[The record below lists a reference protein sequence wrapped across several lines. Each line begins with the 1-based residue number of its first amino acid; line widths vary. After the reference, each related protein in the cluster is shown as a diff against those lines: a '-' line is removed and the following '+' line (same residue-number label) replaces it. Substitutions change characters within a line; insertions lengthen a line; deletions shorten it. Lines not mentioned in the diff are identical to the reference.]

1 VYTEHDPKVKNGS
14 SACELYA
21 RGTDYWGGVTMRRK
35 LWWILPL
42 AAGFTIWAAAAAA
55 SGRASGNGGAPQ
67 NQTNP
72 PPPETGTVLKA
83 EARLVLVD
91 AVVTDKKGA
100 YVHDLTVKDF
110 RVYEDNKEQK
120 ITSFAFEADP
130 AIQNSQPHYMV
141 LFFDD
146 LSMPAPIDQANARQA
161 AVKFVEKNASPTTLI
176 SVVDFNGQFK
186 ITQNFTANVDKL
198 KKAVVNLKL
207 NIGPGIGDASFSLGG
222 MDFGLNNDLDAL
234 RFLARELSHV
244 AGRKSLV
251 WLTNGFVLTPEI
263 MPYVTAII
271 DTCNK
276 ANVAV
281 YPIDVRGLV
290 AMAPV
295 GSRILPPNW
304 DGPVPDSSAT
314 PLPVSLASW
323 IHPQVA
329 AKLAFFQ
336 ARGGGGAGAGGGTG
350 SSGGSGGRGSS
361 GSGSTG
367 TGSSGGKSG
376 GTTGS
381 GGRGGGGTT
390 TPNNA
395 NTNANNQS
403 QLNQSRQLIIPQIP
417 PSALDNQQVLYMVA
431 DGTGGFVILNT
442 NDLLAGME
450 KIASEM
456 NQHYLLGY
464 VPSEESASDNA
475 CHSLKVKSERGGTIV
490 RARTGYCN
498 GKPIDL
504 LAGKVEGKDLEARL
518 ASTAPGTVNATLQAP
533 YLYSGPNTARVN
545 VVLEFPST
553 DVSFKKEKGKLYAEL
568 HVLGIASRG
577 DGVVAARFSDTVKL
591 ELADKKELPDFQS
604 KPYHYE
610 KQFEVAP
617 GEYHLKVAFA
627 TDDKHFGKLD
637 APLIVDKHGAND
649 FGVSSIVLGK
659 SFTRLSNENT
669 GLDALLL
676 EDQVPLVYGNM
687 QIIPAANTTY
697 SKSQKLLLYFE
708 IYEPL
713 LASPDVDPAKTLACQ
728 VRILEKG
735 SGAVKFDTQVM
746 GVKDA
751 KKGITMVPIAM
762 GLPLDGL
769 PPGSYTVEL
778 TVFDGAKR
786 KLIRTADFTSE

>member
-1 VYTEHDPKVKNGS
+1 
-14 SACELYA
+14 
-21 RGTDYWGGVTMRRK
+21 MRRK
-35 LWWILPL
+35 LWWILPF
-42 AAGFTIWAAAAAA
+42 AAGLTIWAAAAAGGGA
-55 SGRASGNGGAPQ
+55 PSGNGAPQ
-67 NQTNP
+67 NP
-72 PPPETGTVLKA
+72 AGAPPPEQTATVLKA

-100 YVHDLTVKDF
+100 YVSDLTAKDF

-130 AIQNSQPHYMV
+130 QIQNHQTHYMV

-161 AVKFVEKNASPTTLI
+161 AVKFVEKNASPATMI
-176 SVVDFNGQFK
+176 AVVDFNGQFK

-207 NIGPGIGDASFSLGG
+207 NIGPGIGDAAFSLGG

-251 WLTNGFVLTPEI
+251 WLTNGFRLTPEI
-263 MPYVTAII
+263 LPYVTAIV

-290 AMAPV
+290 ANAP
-295 GSRILPPNW
+295 GARMLSPNW
-304 DGPVPDSSAT
+304 DGPLPDG
-314 PLPVSLASW
+314 LPAAAPVTLASW
-323 IHPQVA
+323 THPQIGL
-329 AKLAFFQ
+329 KLAFFQ
-336 ARGGGGAGAGGGTG
+336 ARGGGAGGGTG
-350 SSGGSGGRGSS
+350 GGATGSSGAGGRGST
-361 GSGSTG
+361 GSTG
-367 TGSSGGKSG
+367 GTSGSSGKAG
-376 GTTGS
+376 GTTAPAS
-381 GGRGGGGTT
+381 GGGGVNN
-390 TPNNA
+390 NNA
-395 NTNANNQS
+395 TMNPYNQS
-403 QLNQSRQLIIPQIP
+403 QLNQSRQLLIPQIP
-417 PSALDNQQVLYMVA
+417 PSAMDNQQVLYMVA

-442 NDLLAGME
+442 NDLLGGME

-464 VPSEESASDNA
+464 VPSESSANDNG
-475 CHSLKVKSERGGTIV
+475 CHSIKVKSERGGTTV

-498 GKPIDL
+498 GKPLDM

-518 ASTAPGTVNATLQAP
+518 ASASPGNVTAILQAP

-545 VVLEFPST
+545 VVLEFPAT
-553 DVSFKKEKGKLYAEL
+553 DVNFKKEKGKLFAEL
-568 HVLGIASRG
+568 HVLGVASRG
-577 DGVVAARFSDTVKL
+577 DGVVAARFSDTIKL

-627 TDDKHFGKLD
+627 TDDKHFGKLE
-637 APLIVDKHGAND
+637 APLVVDKHGAND
-649 FGVSSIVLGK
+649 FGVSSIVLSK
-659 SFTRLSNENT
+659 SFSRLSGENT

-687 QIIPAANTTY
+687 QIIPAGNTTF
-697 SKSQKLLLYFE
+697 SKSQKLVLYAE

-728 VRILEKG
+728 VRFLEKG
-735 SGAVKFDTQVM
+735 SGAVKFDTQM
-746 GVKDA
+746 LGIKDA
-751 KKGITMVPIAM
+751 KKGITTVPVAM
-762 GLPLDGL
+762 ALPFDGL

-778 TVFDGAKR
+778 TVLDGAQR
-786 KLIRTADFTSE
+786 KVTRTADFKVE

>member
-1 VYTEHDPKVKNGS
+1 M
-14 SACELYA
+14 
-21 RGTDYWGGVTMRRK
+21 GVAMRRK

-42 AAGFTIWAAAAAA
+42 AAGFTIWAAAGAGSGAA
-55 SGRASGNGGAPQ
+55 GNGGAPQ
-67 NQTNP
+67 SQTNP
-72 PPPETGTVLKA
+72 PSPEQAGTVLKA

-100 YVHDLTVKDF
+100 YVRDLSVKDF

-130 AIQNSQPHYMV
+130 AIQNPQPHYMV

-161 AVKFVEKNASPTTLI
+161 AVKFVEKNASPTTMI
-176 SVVDFNGQFK
+176 AVVDFNGQFK
-186 ITQNFTANVDKL
+186 ITQNFTANVEKL

-290 AMAPV
+290 ANAP
-295 GSRILPPNW
+295 GARMLPPNW
-304 DGPVPDSSAT
+304 DGPIPENSAN
-314 PLPVSLASW
+314 PVPVSFASW
-323 IHPQVA
+323 IHPQFAV
-329 AKLAFFQ
+329 KLAFFQ
-336 ARGGGGAGAGGGTG
+336 ARGGGGTGGGGTG
-350 SSGGSGGRGSS
+350 GSGGAGGRGSS
-361 GSGSTG
+361 GGTG
-367 TGSSGGKSG
+367 TGGTGAKGG

-381 GGRGGGGTT
+381 GGKGGGGGTT
-390 TPNNA
+390 TNNPT
-395 NTNANNQS
+395 TNANNTS
-403 QLNQSRQLIIPQIP
+403 QLNQSRGLIIPQIP

-442 NDLLAGME
+442 NDLLGGME

-498 GKPIDL
+498 GKPVDL

-518 ASTAPGTVNATLQAP
+518 GSTAAGNVTATLQAP

-553 DVSFKKEKGKLYAEL
+553 DISFKKEKGKLYAEL

-637 APLIVDKHGAND
+637 TPLVVDKHGAND

-659 SFTRLSNENT
+659 SFTRLSNDST

-676 EDQVPLVYGNM
+676 EDQVPLVFGNM

-697 SKSQKLLLYFE
+697 SRSQKLVLYAE

-728 VRILEKG
+728 VRFLEKS
-735 SGAVKFDTQVM
+735 SGAVKFDSQVM
-746 GVKDA
+746 GIKDA
-751 KKGITMVPIAM
+751 KKGITTVPIAM

-769 PPGSYTVEL
+769 PPGSYTLEL

-786 KLIRTADFTSE
+786 QLKRTADFTSE

>member
-1 VYTEHDPKVKNGS
+1 
-14 SACELYA
+14 
-21 RGTDYWGGVTMRRK
+21 MRPK

-42 AAGFTIWAAAAAA
+42 AAVFTIWAAAAGSAHA
-55 SGRASGNGGAPQ
+55 GNGGAPQ
-67 NQTNP
+67 SQTNAP
-72 PPPETGTVLKA
+72 PAEPTGTVLKA

-100 YVHDLTVKDF
+100 YVRDLTVKDF

-130 AIQNSQPHYMV
+130 LIQNPQPHYMV

-161 AVKFVEKNASPTTLI
+161 AVKFVERNASPTTLI
-176 SVVDFNGQFK
+176 AVVDFNGQFK

-198 KKAVVNLKL
+198 KKAVVNIKT
-207 NIGPGIGDASFSLGG
+207 NIGPGVGDTSFNLGG

-244 AGRKSLV
+244 AGRKSMV
-251 WLTNGFVLTPEI
+251 WLTNGFLLTPEI
-263 MPYVTAII
+263 LPYVTAII

-290 AMAPV
+290 AMAPI
-295 GSRILPPNW
+295 GPGQSRMLPPNW
-304 DGPVPDSSAT
+304 DGPLPDGTVSAT
-314 PLPVSLASW
+314 PLTFASW
-323 IHPQVA
+323 VHPQSAVN
-329 AKLAFFQ
+329 LAFFQ
-336 ARGGGGAGAGGGTG
+336 ARGGGGTGGGGGTSGGGSAGGGG
-350 SSGGSGGRGSS
+350 RSSGGGA
-361 GSGSTG
+361 G
-367 TGSSGGKSG
+367 TGSSGGKGG
-376 GTTGS
+376 GTGTGTA
-381 GGRGGGGTT
+381 GGRGGGGPTT
-390 TPNNA
+390 NNA
-395 NTNANNQS
+395 TTNAYNQS
-403 QLNQSRQLIIPQIP
+403 QLNQSRQLLIPQIP
-417 PSALDNQQVLYMVA
+417 PSATDNQQVLYMVA

-442 NDLLAGME
+442 NDLLGGME
-450 KIASEM
+450 KIANEM

-464 VPSEESASDNA
+464 VPSEESANDNG
-475 CHSLKVKSERGGTIV
+475 CHSLKVKSERGGTLV

-498 GKPIDL
+498 GKPVDL

-518 ASTAPGTVNATLQAP
+518 SSTAPGNVTATLQAP

-553 DVSFKKEKGKLYAEL
+553 DISFKKEKGKLYAEL
-568 HVLGIASRG
+568 HVLGVASRG

-591 ELADKKELPDFQS
+591 ELQDKKELPDFQS

-637 APLIVDKHGAND
+637 APLTVDKYDAND

-659 SFTRLSNENT
+659 SFIRLSSENS

-687 QIIPAANTTY
+687 QIIPAANTKF
-697 SKSQKLLLYFE
+697 SKSQKLLVYAE

-713 LASPDVDPAKTLACQ
+713 LLSPDADPAKTLACQ

-735 SGAVKFDTQVM
+735 SGAVKFDTQLM
-746 GVKDA
+746 SVKDA
-751 KKGITMVPIAM
+751 KKGITTVPVAM

-769 PPGSYTVEL
+769 APGSYTVEL
-778 TVFDGAKR
+778 TVLDKAQR
-786 KLIRTADFTSE
+786 KLVRTADLTLE

>member
-1 VYTEHDPKVKNGS
+1 
-14 SACELYA
+14 
-21 RGTDYWGGVTMRRK
+21 MRRK

-42 AAGFTIWAAAAAA
+42 AAGLTIWAAAAT
-55 SGRASGNGGAPQ
+55 GGAPQ
-67 NQTNP
+67 NQAAP
-72 PPPETGTVLKA
+72 PAEQTGTVLKA

-130 AIQNSQPHYMV
+130 AIQNPQPHYMI

-161 AVKFVEKNASPTTLI
+161 AAKFVEKNASPTTMI
-176 SVVDFNGQFK
+176 AVVDFNGQFK
-186 ITQNFTANVDKL
+186 VTQNFTANVEKL
-198 KKAVVNLKL
+198 KKAVVNIKM
-207 NIGPGIGDASFSLGG
+207 NIGPGVGDASFSLSG

-234 RFLARELSHV
+234 RFLGRELSHV

-251 WLTNGFVLTPEI
+251 WLTNGFLLTPEI
-263 MPYVTAII
+263 TPYVTAII

-290 AMAPV
+290 ALAP
-295 GSRILPPNW
+295 GQSRMLAPNW
-304 DGPVPDSSAT
+304 DGPLPDGLAGAT
-314 PLPVSLASW
+314 PVSLASW
-323 IHPQVA
+323 IHPQSGL
-329 AKLAFFQ
+329 KLAFFQ
-336 ARGGGGAGAGGGTG
+336 SRGGGGGGGGASGGAAGGAGASGGRGSTGSSGTG
-350 SSGGSGGRGSS
+350 SSGSKG
-361 GSGSTG
+361 
-367 TGSSGGKSG
+367 G

-381 GGRGGGGTT
+381 AGKGGGGTT
-390 TPNNA
+390 NNNNNA
-395 NTNANNQS
+395 TTNANNQS
-403 QLNQSRQLIIPQIP
+403 QLNQSRQLLIPQIP
-417 PSALDNQQVLYMVA
+417 PSATDNQQVLYMVA

-442 NDLLAGME
+442 NDLLGGME

-464 VPSEESASDNA
+464 VPSEESASDNG
-475 CHSLKVKSERGGTIV
+475 CHSIKVKSERGGTSV

-504 LAGKVEGKDLEARL
+504 LAGKAEGKDLEARI
-518 ASTAPGTVNATLQAP
+518 ASTAPGNVTATLQAP

-545 VVLEFPST
+545 VVLEFPSS
-553 DVSFKKEKGKLYAEL
+553 DISFKKEKGKLYAEL
-568 HVLGIASRG
+568 HILGITSRG
-577 DGVVAARFSDTVKL
+577 DGVVAARFSDTIKL
-591 ELADKKELPDFQS
+591 ELADKKDLPDFQS

-637 APLIVDKHGAND
+637 TPLVVDKHGAND

-659 SFTRLSNENT
+659 SFTRLSSANT

-687 QIIPAANTTY
+687 QIIPAANTTF
-697 SKSQKLLLYFE
+697 SRSQKLVLYAE

-735 SGAVKFDTQVM
+735 SGAVKFDTQVL
-746 GVKDA
+746 GLKDA
-751 KKGITMVPIAM
+751 KKGITTVPIAM
-762 GLPLDGL
+762 GLPLDGI

-778 TVFDGAKR
+778 TVFDTAQK
-786 KLIRTADFTSE
+786 KLKRTADLTFE